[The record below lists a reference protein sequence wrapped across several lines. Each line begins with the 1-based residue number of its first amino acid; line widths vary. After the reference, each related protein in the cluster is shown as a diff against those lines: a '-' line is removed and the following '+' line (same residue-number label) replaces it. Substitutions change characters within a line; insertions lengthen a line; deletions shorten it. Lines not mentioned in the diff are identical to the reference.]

1 MNLMNKVGTPGV
13 GEKGVKNLVC
23 ILGDIHTQV
32 RGLIFVKTITA
43 LFISVFLC
51 TYVHQ

>member
-23 ILGDIHTQV
+23 ILGDIHTHRLGV
-32 RGLIFVKTITA
+32 
-43 LFISVFLC
+43 
-51 TYVHQ
+51 